1 MVLRSIKL
9 LGSCALLSL
18 SGCGPS
24 ETDPGAGGVSAGDAE
39 ALDQAAKKLDE
50 RDSAAAKAADKQ

>member
-9 LGSCALLSL
+9 LGSYALLSL

-24 ETDPGAGGVSAGDAE
+24 ETDPGPGGVSAGDAE
-39 ALDQAAKKLDE
+39 ALDEAAKKLDE
-50 RDSAAAKAADKQ
+50 RDRDAATPDNR